1 MQRRPRWS
9 SLSRVWWVLAA
20 CAWGCAAAAWARD
33 VPELRARV
41 NDLAGTLEPAQVRA
55 LEAKLETHEQ
65 ATGQQFVLLTV
76 PSLEGDPIEDFS
88 IRTVEKWKLGQKK
101 VDDGLLMVVAPNDRK
116 LRIEVGYG
124 LEGEI
129 PDAFASAV
137 IREVL
142 TPAFR
147 RGAYA
152 EGIDQAFDLL
162 IAKGRGIAVAP
173 PKRRTRESASELFPI
188 VVLGMMLL
196 IGLSKFLPG
205 NRRRR
210 GRHLGWYGG
219 FGGGGFGGGGF
230 GGGGG
235 GGFGGGG
242 GGGFG
247 GGGASGNW

>member
-1 MQRRPRWS
+1 MELRPHWRA
-9 SLSRVWWVLAA
+9 WWVLAA
-20 CAWGCAAAAWARD
+20 CMWSSTAAALE
-33 VPELRARV
+33 VPALRARV
-41 NDLAGTLEPAQVRA
+41 NDLAGLLAPDQAHA
-55 LEAKLETHEQ
+55 LEAKLASHEE
-65 ATGQQFVLLTV
+65 ASGQQFVLLAV

-88 IRTVEKWKLGQKK
+88 IRAVEKWKLGQKK
-101 VDDGLLMVVAPNDRK
+101 VDDGLLMLVARDDRK

-142 TPAFR
+142 TPAFK

-162 IAKGRGIAVAP
+162 IAKGRGIAVTP
-173 PKRRTRESASELFPI
+173 PKRRARESASDVFPFF
-188 VVLGMMLL
+188 VLGLVLL
-196 IGLSKFLPG
+196 TALSKFLPG

-242 GGGFG
+242 GGFG

>member
-1 MQRRPRWS
+1 MQPRWGA
-9 SLSRVWWVLAA
+9 LARAWWVLAA
-20 CAWGCAAAAWARD
+20 CVLGCTAAAWALE
-33 VPELRARV
+33 VPQLRARV
-41 NDLAGTLEPAQVRA
+41 NDLANVLAPDQARA
-55 LEAKLETHEQ
+55 LELKLETHEQ

-88 IRTVEKWKLGQKK
+88 IRVVEQWKLGQKK
-101 VDDGLLMVVAPNDRK
+101 VDDGLLMIVAPNDRK

-124 LEGEI
+124 LEGQV
-129 PDAFASAV
+129 PDAFAAAV

-173 PKRRTRESASELFPI
+173 PKRKPRESASDVFPF
-188 VVLGMMLL
+188 VVLGFVLL
-196 IGLSKFLPG
+196 IALSKFLPG

-210 GRHLGWYGG
+210 GRHFGWYGG
-219 FGGGGFGGGGF
+219 GFGGFGGGF

-235 GGFGGGG
+235 GGGFGGG

>member
-1 MQRRPRWS
+1 MQQRPPSR
-9 SLSRVWWVLAA
+9 SLARSWLILVALLAA
-20 CAWGCAAAAWARD
+20 SAAHARD
-33 VPELRARV
+33 VPVLRARV
-41 NDLAGTLEPAQVRA
+41 NDQAAILSPEQARA
-55 LEAKLETHEQ
+55 LESKLETHEQ

-76 PSLEGDPIEDFS
+76 PSLEGDPIEDLS
-88 IRTVEKWKLGQKK
+88 IRVVEAWKLGQKK
-101 VDDGLLMVVAPNDRK
+101 VDDGLLLLVAPNDRK
-116 LRIEVGYG
+116 MRIEVGYG

-162 IAKGRGIAVAP
+162 MAKGRGVAVAP
-173 PKRRTRESASELFPI
+173 PKRRARESASELFPI
-188 VVLGMMLL
+188 VVLGVVLL
-196 IGLSKFLPG
+196 IGFSGFWPG

-210 GRHLGWYGG
+210 RRNLGWYGG
-219 FGGGGFGGGGF
+219 MGGFGGGGF

-235 GGFGGGG
+235 GGGFGGG